1 MKVSRL
7 IPFMMLLALVFSCK
21 PKVPGKYLQPDE
33 FEDILYDLHL
43 ASAMADNS
51 SGDDGVYSY
60 NARLYRQAVLSKY
73 GITQAE
79 FDSSLVYYTRHSDRL
94 HSVYEGLAKRF
105 EEEAMALGASA
116 SDIQRYG
123 DMKSSRDTS
132 NLWTGEKHAMFMPVA
147 PYNVMPFAIE
157 ADSSYHKGDRLIF
170 SFNCNFIDRGGR
182 KSGVALLAVQ
192 FSNDS
197 VASTTV
203 RMSSRP
209 NSNYS
214 LTVSDLRGDGIKAV
228 RGFIYLDERK
238 DDEKGSCLMFVSDIR
253 LVRMRGSSMPVS
265 NVKRA
270 DNIVRCDSAPRPA
283 DVGGRQLPVM
293 NMTAR
298 PVKMSEIKP
307 SDNKRKDK

>member
-1 MKVSRL
+1 
-7 IPFMMLLALVFSCK
+7 
-21 PKVPGKYLQPDE
+21 
-33 FEDILYDLHL
+33 
-43 ASAMADNS
+43 
-51 SGDDGVYSY
+51 
-60 NARLYRQAVLSKY
+60 
-73 GITQAE
+73 
-79 FDSSLVYYTRHSDRL
+79 
-94 HSVYEGLAKRF
+94 
-105 EEEAMALGASA
+105 
-116 SDIQRYG
+116 
-123 DMKSSRDTS
+123 
-132 NLWTGEKHAMFMPVA
+132 MPVA

-270 DNIVRCDSAPRPA
+270 DNIVRRDSAPRPA